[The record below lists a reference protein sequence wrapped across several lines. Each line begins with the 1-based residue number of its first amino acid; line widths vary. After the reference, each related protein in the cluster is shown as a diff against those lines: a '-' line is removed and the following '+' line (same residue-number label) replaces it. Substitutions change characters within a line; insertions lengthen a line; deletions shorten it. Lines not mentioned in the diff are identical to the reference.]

1 MAVNK
6 TMRTLRIS
14 NLPTKTFEDDIWELF
29 QPSEKVLGVRLV
41 KTDGDLCAGY
51 GFLDFSTALDARRA
65 LENHSGLR
73 LAKSGVSLD
82 LSWAT
87 TSTAAHIDS
96 YQMYVGNLP
105 SSVTDGEL
113 FSFCKNYND
122 EVSNAKVIIDQ
133 QTGLHR
139 GYGFVR
145 FATIDAA
152 FQTVEEMQ
160 KEELDLHGSRI
171 LIRETHKTTAR
182 EREHQMDFPSN
193 TTMFI
198 GQLHMAASEDELR
211 NELIMFGPIESVR
224 MLPHRGLAFVSF
236 TEHVSCLAAL
246 SHMQGRPIRRQ
257 NIYVAWGR
265 MRPLGTDPSTD
276 DEYRT
281 SGEAYNFEWHAA
293 MMFNHI
299 PPPPSSKNE
308 YQPQVQS
315 AAQAAYWLSFYVNQE
330 NDFSKPALDLSIK
343 PENKDILKE
352 TLGKDK
358 NIETPGVISDK
369 SNEKTND
376 SETPGV
382 ISDKSNEK
390 TKDSETP
397 GVISDKSNKKTND
410 SETPGITSDKSNEK
424 TNNSETP
431 GVISDKSNEKTNDSE
446 TPGIT
451 SDLTIDLTEE
461 GSVKDNETVEN
472 VSIQKMGKE
481 DCETPGEMDCET
493 PGGVNKNEKNNK
505 TIDLTSDGYT
515 QDETVNSINN
525 SKTPGV
531 ISDEN
536 HPSGGGVN
544 INKKREILEMVMNLN
559 TKCDVSLN
567 EWQKRRTHP
576 SWYGI
581 PPPDVTVEKKK
592 KKRMIYMEDIYI
604 NCKIDWRHI

>member
-376 SETPGV
+376 SETPG
-382 ISDKSNEK
+382 
-390 TKDSETP
+390 
-397 GVISDKSNKKTND
+397 
-410 SETPGITSDKSNEK
+410 
-424 TNNSETP
+424 
-431 GVISDKSNEKTNDSE
+431 
-446 TPGIT
+446 IT